1 MSLEIKK
8 RTEGLTGLA
17 NLGNT
22 CFMNTTLQCLSHT
35 YTFNN
40 FLDKSENQKKIQ
52 KKPESLILME
62 WNKLRNMMWSED
74 CIISPGGFLGAV
86 QKVAKIKE
94 KMLFTGLAQNDLPE
108 FLNFIIDCFHTS
120 IMREVSM
127 NINGNITTNKDKIA
141 KECFTMMKNMYKKEY
156 SEVLDIFYGIHVSN
170 TKGIDKDI
178 LGSNPE
184 PFLMLDL
191 PIPEINESRQPTIN
205 DCFNV
210 YTKDEKL
217 EDSEQYINS
226 DGKRVLSKQIL
237 FWKLPDI
244 LIVTL
249 KRFNNSAVKD
259 DTFVHFPLE
268 NLDLSKY
275 VIGYDKES
283 FKYDLYGICNH
294 RGGVH
299 GGHYYAYVK
308 TPNDSWYEFND
319 SIVKKIDISKN
330 VSSDAYCLFYRK
342 KK

>member
-1 MSLEIKK
+1 MSLETKK
-8 RTEGLTGLA
+8 KAEGLTGLA

-35 YTFNN
+35 YAFND
-40 FLDKSENQKKIQ
+40 FLDNSENQKKIQ

-86 QKVAKIKE
+86 QKVAKIKK
-94 KMLFTGLAQNDLPE
+94 KMLFTGFAQNDLPE

-120 IMREVSM
+120 IMREVNM
-127 NINGNITTNKDKIA
+127 NINGNIITNKDKIA

-156 SEVLDIFYGIHVSN
+156 SELLDIFYGIHVSN
-170 TKGIDKDI
+170 TKGDNNEI

-191 PIPEINESRQPTIN
+191 PIPKESRQLNII

-210 YTKDEKL
+210 YTKNEELEEKN
-217 EDSEQYINS
+217 QYIND

-237 FWKLPDI
+237 FWSLPSI

-249 KRFNNSAVKD
+249 KRFNNAATKD

-268 NLDLSKY
+268 DLDLSKY
-275 VIGYDKES
+275 IIGYDKDS

-294 RGGVH
+294 RGGVC

-308 TPNDSWYEFND
+308 TPNESWYEFND
-319 SIVKKIDISKN
+319 SSVKKIDISNK
-330 VSSDAYCLFYRK
+330 VSSEAYCLFYRK

>member
-1 MSLEIKK
+1 MSLETKK
-8 RTEGLTGLA
+8 KAEGLTGLA

-35 YTFNN
+35 YAFND
-40 FLDKSENQKKIQ
+40 FLDNSENQKKIQ

-86 QKVAKIKE
+86 QKVAKIKK
-94 KMLFTGLAQNDLPE
+94 KMLFTGFAQNDLPE

-120 IMREVSM
+120 IMREVNM
-127 NINGNITTNKDKIA
+127 NINGNIITNKDKIA

-156 SEVLDIFYGIHVSN
+156 SELLDIFYGIHVSN
-170 TKGIDKDI
+170 TKGDNNEI

-191 PIPEINESRQPTIN
+191 PIPKESRQLTII

-210 YTKDEKL
+210 YTKNEELEEKN
-217 EDSEQYINS
+217 QYIND

-237 FWKLPDI
+237 FWSLPSI

-249 KRFNNSAVKD
+249 KRFNNAATKD

-268 NLDLSKY
+268 DLDLSKY
-275 VIGYDKES
+275 IIGYDKDS
-283 FKYDLYGICNH
+283 FKYDLYGIGNH
-294 RGGVH
+294 RGGVC

-308 TPNDSWYEFND
+308 TPNESWYEFND
-319 SIVKKIDISKN
+319 SSVKKIDISNK
-330 VSSDAYCLFYRK
+330 VSSEAYCLFYRK

>member
-1 MSLEIKK
+1 MSLETKK
-8 RTEGLTGLA
+8 KAEGLTGLA

-35 YTFNN
+35 YAFND
-40 FLDKSENQKKIQ
+40 FLDNSENQKKIQ

-86 QKVAKIKE
+86 QKVAKIKK
-94 KMLFTGLAQNDLPE
+94 KMLFTGFAQNDLPE

-120 IMREVSM
+120 IMREVNM
-127 NINGNITTNKDKIA
+127 NINGNIITNKDKIA

-156 SEVLDIFYGIHVSN
+156 SELLDIFYGIHVSN
-170 TKGIDKDI
+170 TKGDNNEI

-191 PIPEINESRQPTIN
+191 PIPKESRQLNII

-210 YTKDEKL
+210 YTKNEELEEKN
-217 EDSEQYINS
+217 QYIND

-237 FWKLPDI
+237 FWSLPSI

-249 KRFNNSAVKD
+249 KRFNNAATKD
-259 DTFVHFPLE
+259 DTFVDFPLE
-268 NLDLSKY
+268 DLDLSKY
-275 VIGYDKES
+275 IIGYDKDS
-283 FKYDLYGICNH
+283 FKYDLYGIGNH
-294 RGGVH
+294 RGGVC

-308 TPNDSWYEFND
+308 TPNESWYEFND
-319 SIVKKIDISKN
+319 SSVKKIDISNK
-330 VSSDAYCLFYRK
+330 VSSEAYCLFYRK